1 MGVRMKKAKTGRM
14 AFDIRELLI
23 SWMISIGTMLILF
36 YRMASHAVHV
46 VYRRFLFRYVV
57 LLRQF
62 GLTLR
67 RHISSGYQTFMKK
80 WYGTSRFWHSVGNVI
95 RRGYHARPQ
104 KSAFFRFFDA
114 VSACFSAAGRHT
126 YVFRRLFNYLFPAA
140 AVVAF
145 AFLVN
150 YVFSLNY
157 AIGVECNGKQVG
169 YVQNEA
175 VLHETEN
182 KIQSRMLYQEG
193 DEIFEYSTSLTLA
206 VVPSSEMQN
215 SAQLT
220 NTLISTSEADIV
232 EATGLIVDGTFLGAA
247 KDIVPVKEHLDEL
260 LAQYKENDTDRVEFT
275 KSVGLEEGLYLQS
288 NIVETQDLIDKIESK
303 TQVDRYY
310 TTVAGDTPISI
321 AEKNDI
327 SLDTLVSLNADIL
340 TNCPIGGHVL
350 VTKSERFLSVKR
362 IVNTTYT
369 VEIDYGTTYVET
381 NSLYKGQTQEKSSG
395 VKGERTV
402 NADISYVD
410 GAEVGRE
417 ILSSEVTKQP
427 VDRVVLKG
435 TATMPSTSAGGNP
448 SQYGLIWPTSGSGRY
463 VSSGWGSGRNH
474 RAIDICYYGG
484 AYGKTIV
491 AAHAG
496 TVTYSGWKS
505 GYGWVVFID
514 SGNGIT
520 TAYAHCSKLA
530 VSAGQTV
537 ARGQYIA
544 NIGNSGN
551 SYGAHLHFELNIN
564 GTRVN
569 PLPYLP

>member
-1 MGVRMKKAKTGRM
+1 M
-14 AFDIRELLI
+14 
-23 SWMISIGTMLILF
+23 
-36 YRMASHAVHV
+36 
-46 VYRRFLFRYVV
+46 
-57 LLRQF
+57 
-62 GLTLR
+62 
-67 RHISSGYQTFMKK
+67 
-80 WYGTSRFWHSVGNVI
+80 
-95 RRGYHARPQ
+95 
-104 KSAFFRFFDA
+104 
-114 VSACFSAAGRHT
+114 
-126 YVFRRLFNYLFPAA
+126 
-140 AVVAF
+140 
-145 AFLVN
+145 
-150 YVFSLNY
+150 
-157 AIGVECNGKQVG
+157 
-169 YVQNEA
+169 
-175 VLHETEN
+175 
-182 KIQSRMLYQEG
+182 
-193 DEIFEYSTSLTLA
+193 
-206 VVPSSEMQN
+206 
-215 SAQLT
+215 
-220 NTLISTSEADIV
+220 

-275 KSVGLEEGLYLQS
+275 KSVELEEGLYLQS
-288 NIVETQDLIDKIESK
+288 NIVEAQDLIDKIESK

-340 TNCPIGGHVL
+340 TNCPIGRHVL

-369 VEIDYGTTYVET
+369 VEVDYGTTYVET
-381 NSLYKGQTQEKSSG
+381 NSLYKGQTQEKSAG
-395 VKGERTV
+395 VKGERTI

-530 VSAGQTV
+530 VSVGQTV